1 MGLDI
6 MTFQNYGIR
15 SNKSQYSRVH
25 DRIVIDVTV
34 YISNSRLKTANF
46 VNR

>member
-25 DRIVIDVTV
+25 DRIVIDVTA
-34 YISNSRLKTANF
+34 YIFKFQIKKA
-46 VNR
+46 